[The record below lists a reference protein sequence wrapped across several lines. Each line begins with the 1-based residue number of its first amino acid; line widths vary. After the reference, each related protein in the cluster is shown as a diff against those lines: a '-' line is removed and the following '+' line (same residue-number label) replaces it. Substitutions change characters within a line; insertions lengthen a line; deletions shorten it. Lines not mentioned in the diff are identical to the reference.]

1 MASEVV
7 IMIGFPGS
15 GKSTYI
21 RGTFDAAS
29 YHIVDGDRYK
39 TPKTMVH
46 QASLFVDQRSIVF
59 DSTGYSVAKRLAFVQ
74 FAWDYGLPVRAV
86 WISTSLED
94 SQAANDLRG
103 AAGGNH
109 VPASAYEFYAEAFE
123 EPSEEEGFALEIV

>member
-15 GKSTYI
+15 GKSSYI
-21 RGTFDAAS
+21 RENFDAVD
-29 YHIVDGDRYK
+29 YHIIDGDRYK
-39 TPKTMVH
+39 TPKTMVR

-59 DSTGYSVAKRLAFVQ
+59 DSTGYSVAKRAAFVQ

-94 SQAANDLRG
+94 SQAQNDLRG

-109 VPASAYEFYAEAFE
+109 VPEEAYQFYATAFE
-123 EPSEEEGFALEIV
+123 EPSEEEGFVLEIV

>member
-21 RGTFDAAS
+21 KRHFACPA
-29 YHIVDGDRYK
+29 YHVVDGDRYK

-46 QASLFVDQRSIVF
+46 QASLFVHERSIVF
-59 DSTGYSVAKRLAFVQ
+59 DSTGYSMAKRAAFVQ
-74 FAWDYGLPVRAV
+74 FAEDHGLPVRAV

-94 SQAANDLRG
+94 SQAQNDLRG
-103 AAGGNH
+103 ATGGSH
-109 VPASAYEFYAEAFE
+109 VPESAYLYYATAFE
-123 EPSEEEGFALEIV
+123 EPCEEEGFLLEIV

>member
-21 RGTFDAAS
+21 KRQFGRGA
-29 YHIVDGDRYK
+29 YHVVDGDRYK

-46 QASLFVDQRSIVF
+46 QASLFVHEKSIVF
-59 DSTGYSVAKRLAFVQ
+59 DSTGYSVAKRSAFVQ
-74 FAWDYGLPVRAV
+74 FANEHGLPVRAV

-94 SQAANDLRG
+94 SQAQNDLRG
-103 AAGGNH
+103 ATGGSH
-109 VPASAYEFYAEAFE
+109 VPEEAYQFYATAFE
-123 EPSEEEGFALEIV
+123 EPSEEEGFVLEIV